1 MRVWDVERGHCLQVL
16 TGHSDCVCCLQ
27 VLPYKNVIISGSS
40 DSTVRCYDLRTRECQ
55 SVLEVPALSSFF
67 LFFLFFLFFPF
78 PSFLIVSSR
87 HVLIECGACR
97 AKETRSS
104 RGPPIKQSKYSP
116 FPLPTPSIYLYPSP
130 LPLPLSSSSSSL
142 LLFFFF

>member
-1 MRVWDVERGHCLQVL
+1 MRVWDVERGQCLQVL

-67 LFFLFFLFFPF
+67 LFS
-78 PSFLIVSSR
+78 SFLIVSSR

-130 LPLPLSSSSSSL
+130 LPLPLSSSSL